1 MICAFNLPRVGSV
14 VLLAALLTACDRA
27 PAPPAGGPAGAPPVS
42 VAAAVTQEV
51 TLADEYPGRFEA
63 VDEVAIR
70 ARVNGYLESVLF
82 KPGTEVAK
90 GTLLFQIDPRPFKAQ
105 LAEARAALANTEAQL
120 VLARTEKNRQAKML
134 ATRATSQR
142 AFDTAVAQV
151 QTLEAARQANL
162 ATIERARLNLE
173 YTRITAPIAGRVGKD
188 EVTLGNLVQGE
199 GPDSPILTTLVSLDP
214 IRVSFE
220 ADEQAYLRYI
230 ANARDQGLA
239 VEVGLA
245 GEEGFPHQ
253 GTLEFVDNQVALT
266 TGTVRMRAV
275 LPNAD
280 RRFTPGLF
288 ARVRLRATTGAER
301 MVLVAERAI
310 GTDQTKRF
318 VLVLGPENVANYRE
332 VTLGRQIG
340 SLRVITSGLKE
351 GELVVVNGLQ
361 RVRPGTTVTPEQ
373 VPMEESPAQS
383 PPGEAGDAGAS
394 STPAGG

>member
-1 MICAFNLPRVGSV
+1 MITRSSLPSVGSLALS
-14 VLLAALLTACDRA
+14 VLLLVACDRA
-27 PAPPAGGPAGAPPVS
+27 PAPPAGGPPGAPPVS
-42 VAAAVTQEV
+42 VAAAVTREV

-63 VDEVAIR
+63 VDAVDVR
-70 ARVNGYLESVLF
+70 ARVNGYLESVHF
-82 KPGTEVAK
+82 EPGTEVSK
-90 GTLLFQIDPRPFKAQ
+90 GSLLFQIDPRPFRAQ

-120 VLARTEKNRQAKML
+120 ALARTEKNRQAKML
-134 ATRATSQR
+134 TTRATSQR

-173 YTRITAPIAGRVGKD
+173 YTRITAPIDGRVGKD

-199 GPDSPILTTLVSLDP
+199 SPDSPVLTTLVSLDP

-220 ADEQAYLRYI
+220 ADERAYLRYI
-230 ANARDQGLA
+230 AGARDRGLA

-253 GTLEFVDNQVALT
+253 GKLEFVDNQVALT

-275 LPNAD
+275 LANPD
-280 RRFTPGLF
+280 RQFTPGLF

-301 MVLVAERAI
+301 VVLVAERAI

-318 VLVLGPENVANYRE
+318 VLVLGAENVATYRE
-332 VTLGRQIG
+332 VKLGRQFG
-340 SLRVITSGLKE
+340 TLRVVTSGLKE

-361 RVRPGTTVTPEQ
+361 RVRPGTPVTPEQ
-373 VPMEESPAQS
+373 VPMEESPEQL
-383 PPGEAGDAGAS
+383 GDMDAAA
-394 STPAGG
+394 TPAGG

>member
-1 MICAFNLPRVGSV
+1 MISAPSLPRIGSV
-14 VLLAALLTACDRA
+14 VLLASLLVACDRA
-27 PAPPAGGPAGAPPVS
+27 PEPPAGGPAGAPPVS
-42 VAAAVTQEV
+42 VAAAVTREV

-70 ARVNGYLESVLF
+70 ARLNGYLESVHF

-120 VLARTEKNRQAKML
+120 ALARTEKNRQAKML

-199 GPDSPILTTLVSLDP
+199 GPDSPVLTTLVSLDP

-230 ANARDQGLA
+230 AGARDEGLA

-301 MVLVAERAI
+301 VVLVAERAI

-318 VLVLGPENVANYRE
+318 VLVLGPDNVANYRE
-332 VTLGRQIG
+332 VTLGRQMG
-340 SLRVITSGLKE
+340 SLRVLTSGLKE

-361 RVRPGTTVTPEQ
+361 RLRPGTPVTPEQ
-373 VPMEESPAQS
+373 VPMEESTADS
-383 PPGEAGDAGAS
+383 PSGPAGDASAS
-394 STPAGG
+394 STSAGG

>member
-1 MICAFNLPRVGSV
+1 MIIRFNWPSVGGL
-14 VLLAALLTACDRA
+14 VLLVQLLVACDPA
-27 PAPPAGGPAGAPPVS
+27 SAPPAGGPPEAPPVS
-42 VAAAVTQEV
+42 VAAAVTREV

-63 VDEVAIR
+63 VDSVDVR
-70 ARVNGYLESVLF
+70 ARVNGYLESVHF
-82 KPGTEVAK
+82 KPGTEVSK
-90 GTLLFQIDPRPFKAQ
+90 GSLLFQIDPRPFRAQ
-105 LAEARAALANTEAQL
+105 LTEARAALANTEAQL
-120 VLARTEKNRQAKML
+120 ALARTEKNRQAKML
-134 ATRATSQR
+134 GTRATSQR

-162 ATIERARLNLE
+162 ATMERARLSLE
-173 YTRITAPIAGRVGKD
+173 YTRITAPIDGRVGKD

-199 GPDSPILTTLVSLDP
+199 GPDSPVLTTLVSLDP

-220 ADEQAYLRYI
+220 ADERAYLRYI
-230 ANARDQGLA
+230 AGARDRGLA

-245 GEEGFPHQ
+245 GEEGFHHQ
-253 GTLEFVDNQVALT
+253 GTLEFVDNQLALS

-275 LPNAD
+275 LANPD
-280 RRFTPGLF
+280 RQFTPGLF

-301 MVLVAERAI
+301 VVLVAERAI

-332 VTLGRQIG
+332 VMLGRQIG

-361 RVRPGTTVTPEQ
+361 RVRPGTPVTPEQ
-373 VPMEESPAQS
+373 VPMEEAPEQ
-383 PPGEAGDAGAS
+383 PGDRGAAA
-394 STPAGG
+394 TPAGG